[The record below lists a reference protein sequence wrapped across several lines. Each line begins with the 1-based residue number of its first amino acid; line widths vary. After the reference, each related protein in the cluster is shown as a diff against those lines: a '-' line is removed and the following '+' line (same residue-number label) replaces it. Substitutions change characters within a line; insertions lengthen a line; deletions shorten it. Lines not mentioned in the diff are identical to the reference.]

1 MIKCSIIYAFLLQ
14 VGRLMWN
21 SFLSFRESSEDEGLS
36 IKAIRHHKLCVLPQ
50 EMALKNPEPW

>member
-21 SFLSFRESSEDEGLS
+21 SFLSFRESSEDEGLFD
-36 IKAIRHHKLCVLPQ
+36 
-50 EMALKNPEPW
+50 